1 MPFIKKDY
9 IQNKLLPAVSIE
21 EVIEHYVKLKKQG
34 VNYTCCCPFHNE
46 KTPSFVVSPS
56 KGIFKCFGCGVS
68 GNALDFVVKYKNL
81 TFVDGVEEL
90 ARLVGSTV
98 EYEESLHSSKY
109 NTNYAQYYELMDR
122 VCQLYIRYL
131 NENKE
136 AFSYFK
142 DKRGLS
148 FNTITKSRLGFAP
161 LENDHLAAFSD
172 DEKKLLVELG
182 VLKKSDKYNSYYP
195 FMRNRVIIPILDI
208 KGRVIAFGGRTLNNE
223 LPKYLNTAET
233 RLFKKS
239 KELYGLYNVLT
250 KNNNRPD
257 KIVIVEGYMDV
268 ISLEQANFNKSV
280 ASLGTA
286 TTEEHFKTMFRYT
299 DKIICLYDGDNAGQN
314 AALKACSTVASVVSG
329 QKEVR
334 FAFLP
339 KEHDPDSLVREHGID
354 AINSIVDDSMSY
366 PEFIVYAP
374 SLKYDLTDLGNGP
387 KYINTVLELISH
399 IKDDALRLVCL
410 NVLSKKINVDVSY
423 LQNHLEQ
430 LQDKA
435 INREAQRN
443 YINRQNKLEMT
454 PIRKII
460 SFILQEPTIV
470 ARKYDDFAL
479 DKFIKLIQKGNIKG
493 VDFLCS
499 LLLNIKENRNEN
511 TATLIEKYR
520 DTPYEKI
527 VNLLIDVSL
536 TKITNLSFEHKVSH
550 FYDLI
555 KLNLFDILKLRC
567 NTISNLNNYMTDN
580 LMREYEL
587 IQTFINKN

>member
-1 MPFIKKDY
+1 MPLIKKDY

-21 EVIEHYVKLKKQG
+21 EVIESYVKLKKQG

-46 KTPSFVVSPS
+46 KTPSFIVSPS
-56 KGIFKCFGCGVS
+56 KGIFKCFGCGVY
-68 GNALDFVVKYKNL
+68 GNALDFIIKYKNL
-81 TFVDGVEEL
+81 NFVDGVEEL

-98 EYEESLHSSKY
+98 EYEEVNYNNKY
-109 NTNYAQYYELMDR
+109 NTNYSQYYELMDR
-122 VCQLYIRYL
+122 ICQLYIRYL

-148 FNTITKSRLGFAP
+148 FNTITKSRLGYAP
-161 LENDHLAAFSD
+161 FENDHLASFSN

-182 VLKKSDKYNSYYP
+182 VLKKSEQYNSYYP

-208 KGRVIAFGGRTLNNE
+208 KGRVIAFGGRSLKDE

-250 KNNNRPD
+250 KNRNRP
-257 KIVIVEGYMDV
+257 KQIVIVEGYMDV
-268 ISLEQANFNKSV
+268 ISLEQFGFNESV

-286 TTEEHFKTMFRYT
+286 TTEDHFRTMFRYT
-299 DKIICLYDGDNAGQN
+299 DKIICLYDGDSAGQN
-314 AALKACSTVASVVSG
+314 AAFKACNTVASILNG

-339 KEHDPDSLVREHGID
+339 KEHDPDSLVREDGID
-354 AINSIVDDSMSY
+354 AINNIIDGSMSY

-374 SLKYDLTDLGNGP
+374 SLKYDLSDLGNGA
-387 KYINTVLELISH
+387 KYINNVLELISH
-399 IKDDALRLVCL
+399 IKDDALRFVCL
-410 NVLSKKINVDVSY
+410 NVLSKKVNVDVSY
-423 LQNHLEQ
+423 LQTNLEQ
-430 LQDKA
+430 IQEKA
-435 INREAQRN
+435 VNKDLKKEISYKQNR
-443 YINRQNKLEMT
+443 LEMT

-470 ARKYDDFAL
+470 AKKYEDFDL
-479 DKFIKLIQKGNIKG
+479 DNFINLLQRGNVKG

-499 LLLNIKENRNEN
+499 LLLSIKENKYEN

-520 DTPYEKI
+520 DTSYEKI
-527 VNLLIDVSL
+527 VNLLIDINL
-536 TKITNLSFEHKVSH
+536 TKNTNLSFENKVLY

-555 KLNLFDILKLRC
+555 KLNLIDILKLRC
-567 NTISNLNNYMTDN
+567 NTIYGLNNYMTDS
-580 LMREYEL
+580 LMKEYKL